1 MLPFNTPWNHKENI
15 ENKWVIVTMGVESLM
30 KYIHSSPLVFGPNPP
45 PPPFPNPPFYAHV
58 RFWVTPFPMCDA
70 YIKLP
75 CQPTQNSTTT

>member
-1 MLPFNTPWNHKENI
+1 
-15 ENKWVIVTMGVESLM
+15 MG
-30 KYIHSSPLVFGPNPP
+30 YCYHGGGVFDEVHTQFTTGFWTYPPP

-75 CQPTQNSTTT
+75 CQPTQNSTTM